1 MILFRV
7 RQYGSAEWTEV
18 SVRNGLETDEDSAME
33 ETIADLIEDKLDQ
46 DGLHAQRLS
55 QEGVWE
61 DLE

>member
-7 RQYGSAEWTEV
+7 RQYGSADWTEV
-18 SVRNGLETDEDSAME
+18 SVRSSLETEDDSEME
-33 ETIADLIEDKLDQ
+33 ETLADLIEDKLDQ

-55 QEGVWE
+55 EEGKWE